1 MGKTGNAGMAGTGT
15 SSGIETNPP
24 EETADKRPN
33 EDTPETGAFS
43 AGDKAGTGDGDEAGD
58 KAGTGD
64 GDEAGDKAGT
74 GDGDEAGDKAG
85 TGDGD
90 AVEVLTADRDK
101 WRALARKNEDRA
113 KANAAA
119 AQALKDVEAE
129 RDALKADNEARGSR
143 EGDLEAENSRLL
155 AALKHGLAESDLR
168 FLKGVPADEIDAAAA
183 DLAARVGR
191 TPGGRERFLG
201 RETPPGSG
209 PGAGGDFLRQA
220 MTARHI

>member
-1 MGKTGNAGMAGTGT
+1 MGNTKPVGTTDTGVAEVSETDPAAGTT
-15 SSGIETNPP
+15 DN
-24 EETADKRPN
+24 RPTGG
-33 EDTPETGAFS
+33 TPETGGSSTDDGQAS
-43 AGDKAGTGDGDEAGD
+43 TDDGQATTDDGQATTDDGQATTDDGQAGDDVEA
-58 KAGTGD
+58 
-64 GDEAGDKAGT
+64 
-74 GDGDEAGDKAG
+74 
-85 TGDGD
+85 
-90 AVEVLTADRDK
+90 LTADRDK

-155 AALKHGLAESDLR
+155 AALKHGLADSDLR

-191 TPGGRERFLG
+191 HSGGRERFLG

-220 MTARHI
+220 MTARNI